1 MIISFA
7 KMQLSKC
14 KGESGRSVKLA
25 GRVVTCTVRVSERA
39 KNVRLQVGPETGFVV
54 VVPKRFNLRNLED
67 ILREKQDW
75 ILDKLD
81 HFTRV
86 AEKQRLTRQQ
96 GGWRIFYRGREY
108 KVETE
113 VAAGSARK
121 VAVEEEKLI
130 VTVPEGAQAEA
141 AAVLEAWL
149 RRMARMLI
157 DQRIR
162 VVNKKLNLSFNRV
175 FIRDQ
180 KTRWGSCSRQKNLNF
195 NWRLVMAP
203 LPVLDYVVAHEL
215 VHLAVPNHSEKF
227 WARLE
232 EVCPGCKNY
241 RAWLKKNGRLLTI

>member
-1 MIISFA
+1 MTFSLA
-7 KMQLSKC
+7 KMQSSKR
-14 KGESGRSVKLA
+14 KGESGRSVNLA
-25 GRVVTCTVRVSERA
+25 GRAVSCTVRVSERA
-39 KNVRLQVGPETGFVV
+39 KNVRLQVSLEKGLEV
-54 VVPKRFNLRNLED
+54 VVPKKFNLRNLEN

-81 HFTRV
+81 HFTRL
-86 AEKQRLTRQQ
+86 AEKQRLLRRE
-96 GGWRIFYRGREY
+96 GGWRIFYRGREFE
-108 KVETE
+108 VETKE
-113 VAAGSARK
+113 AAGSARQ
-121 VAVEEEKLI
+121 VAVEEEKLT
-130 VTVPEGAQAEA
+130 VTVPEGAGEEA

-157 DQRIR
+157 NQRIR

-227 WARLE
+227 WARVE
-232 EVCPGCKNY
+232 EVCPGCKDY